1 MPGKAKILLMDD
13 EQVILDMTRDVLNF
27 LKYDVMFAREGA
39 EAMALYKNEKAAG
52 QPFDIVIL
60 DLSVIHGLGGRET
73 IEQLRLFDPG
83 VKAIISSGFT
93 NDPVVEDFS
102 RYGFCEKLTKPYSIS
117 DLKKLLED
125 VMERD

>member
-60 DLSVIHGLGGRET
+60 DLSVIHGLGGR
-73 IEQLRLFDPG
+73 
-83 VKAIISSGFT
+83 
-93 NDPVVEDFS
+93 
-102 RYGFCEKLTKPYSIS
+102 
-117 DLKKLLED
+117 
-125 VMERD
+125 